1 LGIDI
6 LHRGFSRMLYLP
18 QDYWIPADVDVLH
31 VTTRPYSHRTNQIR
45 NVPGAG
51 PPARRIHG
59 DRTRDARCRI
69 PELGRTRDGPK
80 NFLHGL
86 SGDEEVGYKNLSNKS
101 IQPAGSLMFCLRAR
115 LHRLRKNSVLL
126 KGTASSVP

>member
-1 LGIDI
+1 MSTA
-6 LHRGFSRMLYLP
+6 RE
-18 QDYWIPADVDVLH
+18 
-31 VTTRPYSHRTNQIR
+31 TRAAGYR
-45 NVPGAG
+45 NSAEREM
-51 PPARRIHG
+51 A
-59 DRTRDARCRI
+59 
-69 PELGRTRDGPK
+69 PK